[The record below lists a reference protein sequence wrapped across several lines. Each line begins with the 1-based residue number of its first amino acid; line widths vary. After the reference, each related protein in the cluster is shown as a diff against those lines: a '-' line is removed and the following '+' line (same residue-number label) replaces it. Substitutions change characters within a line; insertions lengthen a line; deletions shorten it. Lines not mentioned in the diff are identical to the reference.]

1 MRHLPTS
8 ASVHTFTGYLADIDT
23 TLLTAVTI
31 ALTLLERLCDQ
42 AAASRRPDSV
52 TALEHLLDESHASL
66 ERHLSAEER
75 TDPPTEP
82 AEMAGII
89 LLLSAPSVYTSL
101 PVRAETSPLRDRG
114 LALWAHLLKYA
125 RGQWCVG
132 PAMLT
137 AFAAWRAHNLEVADA
152 AMSIAYATRVHCLV
166 EFDRGEFVT
175 DFGDAHVTYAV
186 PELRP

>member
-8 ASVHTFTGYLADIDT
+8 ASVHTFTRYLADVDT
-23 TLLTAVTI
+23 ALLTAVTI

-42 AAASRRPDSV
+42 AAASRRPNSIR
-52 TALEHLLDESHASL
+52 ALERLLDESHASL
-66 ERHLSAEER
+66 ERHVAAEEP
-75 TDPPTEP
+75 TDLPTEP

-89 LLLSAPSVYTSL
+89 LLLSAPAVYTSL
-101 PVRAETSPLRDRG
+101 PIRAETSPLGDRG
-114 LALWAHLLKYA
+114 LALWAHLLRHA
-125 RGQWCVG
+125 RGPWCVG

-137 AFAAWRAHNLEVADA
+137 AFAAWRAHNLELADA

-166 EFDRGEFVT
+166 EFDRGAFIT
-175 DFGDAHVTYAV
+175 DFGDTHVTYAV